1 MLRKSRYKAF
11 RYREM
16 CEEQPAVKALTFLQN
31 EVANVVNH
39 SDIKESDEF
48 RSLMKHL
55 LAPSANVGLSSRT
68 SSTSTLR
75 AGSTAGFRGPAS
87 DESRKSHDRDARTT
101 ELVNRRDRIFDL
113 DEGREDDDEDED
125 DENENDAEQE
135 QESGSE
141 DEDDCGWTNDISK
154 FGKNVEREDSDGS
167 MIEDAGITLFV
178 NPDALLD
185 VPDPTEFRSRGK
197 RAENATE
204 GQEIPSGLRYQQRTE
219 VFEALLEFI
228 GEEEKQPSGS
238 LLDLVGER
246 GGGGILTNLNIT
258 AAEPLRL

>member
-1 MLRKSRYKAF
+1 
-11 RYREM
+11 M

-31 EVANVVNH
+31 EVSNVVNH

-48 RSLMKHL
+48 RSLMRHL

-75 AGSTAGFRGPAS
+75 AGSTASFRGPTS
-87 DESRKSHDRDARTT
+87 DVKNESRKSHDSYNRDTRAA

-113 DEGREDDDEDED
+113 DEDMEEEED
-125 DENENDAEQE
+125 ENDAEQE
-135 QESGSE
+135 QGSGSE
-141 DEDDCGWTNDISK
+141 DEDDWGWTNDISK

-185 VPDPTEFRSRGK
+185 VPDATEFRSRGK

-258 AAEPLRL
+258 AAEPLWL

>member
-1 MLRKSRYKAF
+1 
-11 RYREM
+11 M

-75 AGSTAGFRGPAS
+75 AGSTACFRGPTS
-87 DESRKSHDRDARTT
+87 DVKNESRKSHDRDARTT

-113 DEGREDDDEDED
+113 DGGREDDDEDED
-125 DENENDAEQE
+125 DENENDAEQEQEQE

-154 FGKNVEREDSDGS
+154 FGKNVEGEDSDGS
-167 MIEDAGITLFV
+167 MIEDAGISLFV

-258 AAEPLRL
+258 AAEPLWL

>member
-1 MLRKSRYKAF
+1 
-11 RYREM
+11 M
-16 CEEQPAVKALTFLQN
+16 CEEQPAVKALIFLQN

-39 SDIKESDEF
+39 SDTKESDEF

-87 DESRKSHDRDARTT
+87 DVKNEFGKSHGSCNPDARA
-101 ELVNRRDRIFDL
+101 ELPRDRVFDL
-113 DEGREDDDEDED
+113 DAEMEEEDEG
-125 DENENDAEQE
+125 ENDENDAEQE
-135 QESGSE
+135 QESGSD

-154 FGKNVEREDSDGS
+154 FGKNVEKEDSDES

-178 NPDALLD
+178 NQDALLD
-185 VPDPTEFRSRGK
+185 VPDPTEFRNRGK

-258 AAEPLRL
+258 AAEPLWL